1 MDNQLRDNDITDY
14 TEAEF
19 LVLVKKICD
28 ADYETESKHTD
39 VVLLFKKLTEH
50 PDGSDL
56 IYYPK
61 PGQDDSPEGIVKAVK
76 DWRAKNG
83 KPGFKDS

>member
-1 MDNQLRDNDITDY
+1 MINKIIAEY

-19 LVLVKKICD
+19 LAFVKKIRD
-28 ADYETESKHTD
+28 ADYDTESKHTD
-39 VVLLFKKLTEH
+39 AVLLFKKLTEH

-61 PGQDDSPEGIVKAVK
+61 PGQDDSPEGIVKEVK